1 MATET
6 DAHQECGGEGG
17 PERET
22 FENLDWSDEGRRP
35 VLSRR
40 DLGLLATL
48 AVLGAVFV
56 YDLVVVPPDT
66 ATVAFDLPPRMPLFG
81 DSFGWDVTQLDWL
94 FLVTLVVMGFYVVVP
109 LYENRRLTAY
119 YWRQF
124 RKNRLAVASLGY
136 LVVVFFVGVV
146 GPIFV
151 PAPEL
156 ALLQQY
162 QPPVFTTVDASV
174 PIQCVGDVSNGACHG
189 SFAHPLGTT
198 SDGKDILVLV
208 IYGMQVSMKLGL
220 ITTLLVISIG
230 TAVGTVAAY
239 TGGMV
244 DETLMRYVD
253 IQLTFPTFLLYLL
266 LVFLFGGSLFMFIV
280 LFGLTSWGGIAR
292 LVRSEALQL
301 REETYVLAAR
311 SAGADAAYVVR
322 RHLVPNVSSTV
333 ITAATLAIPG
343 YILAEAALSFLQ
355 LGDPTIPSW
364 GLVIAAG
371 RSDLD
376 TAWWISTFPGFFL
389 FVTILAFNFMGDA
402 LRDALDPRADK

>member
-6 DAHQECGGEGG
+6 DSRQGYGGDGTQH
-17 PERET
+17 ET
-22 FENLDWSDEGRRP
+22 FEDIDWDDEGGRT

-40 DLGLLATL
+40 DLGVGAAV
-48 AVLGAVFV
+48 AVLAAVFA
-56 YDLVVVPPDT
+56 YDYAVVLPDT
-66 ATVAFDLPPRMPLFG
+66 PTVEFALPPSVPLFG
-81 DSFGWDVTQLDWL
+81 DAFLWDVTQLDWL
-94 FLVTLVVMGFYVVVP
+94 FLLTLVVMVFYVVVP
-109 LYENRRLTAY
+109 LSDNRRLTAY

-124 RKNRLAVASLGY
+124 RKNRLAVVSLGY
-136 LVVVFFVGVV
+136 LVVVFLVGIV
-146 GPIFV
+146 GPVFI

-156 ALLQQY
+156 ELTRQY
-162 QPPVFTTVDASV
+162 QPPLFTTVDSSV
-174 PIQCVGDVSNGACHG
+174 PLQCVGEVTGDVCHG
-189 SFAHPLGTT
+189 SLAHPLGTT

-220 ITTLLVISIG
+220 ITTLFVISIG

-239 TGGMV
+239 SGGMV
-244 DETLMRYVD
+244 DEALMRYVD

-301 REETYVLAAR
+301 REEEYVLAAK
-311 SAGADAAYVVR
+311 SAGANAAYVIR

-364 GLVIAAG
+364 GQVIAAG

-376 TAWWISTFPGFFL
+376 SAWWISTFPGFFL
-389 FVTILAFNFMGDA
+389 FFTILAFNFMGDA
-402 LRDALDPRADK
+402 LRDALDPRADR

>member
-6 DAHQECGGEGG
+6 DSRQGYGGERTPGG
-17 PERET
+17 ET
-22 FENLDWSDEGRRP
+22 FEDIDWSEDGGRA
-35 VLSRR
+35 VLSQR
-40 DLGLLATL
+40 DLGMLGGL
-48 AVLGAVFV
+48 AVLGVALA
-56 YDLVVVPPDT
+56 YDYLVVPADA
-66 ATVAFDLPPRMPLFG
+66 ATVAFALPPGIPLFG
-81 DSFGWDVTQLDWL
+81 DRFVWDVTQLDWL
-94 FLVTLVVMGFYVVVP
+94 FLLTLLAMAFYVVVP
-109 LYENRRLTAY
+109 LSDNRRLTAY

-124 RKNRLAVASLGY
+124 KKNRLAVVSLAY
-136 LVVVFFVGVV
+136 LVVVFLIGTL
-146 GPIFV
+146 GPVFIS
-151 PAPEL
+151 APEL
-156 ALLQQY
+156 ALAQQY
-162 QPPVFTTVDASV
+162 QPPVFTTVDSSV
-174 PIQCVGDVSNGACHG
+174 PIQCVGEVSGDVCHG

-198 SDGKDILVLV
+198 ADGKDILVLV

-239 TGGMV
+239 TGGTV
-244 DETLMRYVD
+244 DELLMRYVD

-301 REETYVLAAR
+301 REEEYVLAAR
-311 SAGADAAYVVR
+311 SAGADAAYVIR

-364 GLVIAAG
+364 GQVIAAG

-389 FVTILAFNFMGDA
+389 FFTILAFNFMGDA
-402 LRDALDPRADK
+402 LRDALDPRADR

>member
-6 DAHQECGGEGG
+6 DTRGGYGGEGG
-17 PERET
+17 PEHET
-22 FENLDWSDEGRRP
+22 FEDVDWSEDAGRA

-40 DLGLLATL
+40 DLGMLGVLAAL
-48 AVLGAVFV
+48 AVVFV
-56 YDLVVVPPDT
+56 YDYVVVPTDT
-66 ATVAFDLPPRMPLFG
+66 PTFEFDLPPAVPLFG
-81 DSFGWDVTQLDWL
+81 DTFAWDVTQLDWL
-94 FLVTLVVMGFYVVVP
+94 FLLTLVVMVFYVVLP
-109 LYENRRLTAY
+109 LSDNRRLTAY

-124 RKNRLAVASLGY
+124 RKNRLAVVSLVY
-136 LVVVFFVGVV
+136 LVVVFFIGTV
-146 GPIFV
+146 GPIFI

-156 ALLQQY
+156 ALTRQY
-162 QPPVFTTVDASV
+162 QPPMFTTVDTSV
-174 PIQCVGDVSNGACHG
+174 PIQCVGQVTGDACHG
-189 SFAHPLGTT
+189 SLAHPLGTT

-230 TAVGTVAAY
+230 TIVGTVAAY
-239 TGGMV
+239 SGGML
-244 DETLMRYVD
+244 DEALMRYVD

-266 LVFLFGGSLFMFIV
+266 LVFLFGGSLFMFIL
-280 LFGLTSWGGIAR
+280 LFGLTSWGGISR

-301 REETYVLAAR
+301 REEEYVMAAK
-311 SAGADAAYVVR
+311 SAGADAAYVIR

-364 GLVIAAG
+364 GQVIAAG

-389 FVTILAFNFMGDA
+389 FFTILAFNFMGDA
-402 LRDALDPRADK
+402 LRDALDPRAEQ